1 MYDYNEIYLENGR
14 ILNSYVPGE
23 QIISRKA
30 TDFDKIQPETFERYV
45 KEINRKYAPGT
56 RIRSKKYPELNR
68 TELRG
73 QITLEVPNSNLNAK
87 NRPAYEAIAEQHGVE
102 VKYVPEE

>member
-1 MYDYNEIYLENGR
+1 MENGK
-14 ILNSYVPGE
+14 ILDSYVTGE

-30 TDFDKIQPETFERYV
+30 TDFDKIQPATFERYV
-45 KEINRKYAPGT
+45 REINQKYASGT
-56 RIRSKKYPELNR
+56 RIRSNKYSELNR

-73 QITLEVPNSNLNAK
+73 QAILEVPDSNLNAK